1 MTAPRRNEIIPLIA
15 GIGRTIPITERLT
28 IALTAAQACRVADF
42 ELRTGM
48 KIEQAIL
55 AFLDD
60 ELFALADVP
69 PAPSR
74 ENSTSRE

>member
-1 MTAPRRNEIIPLIA
+1 MNAPRRNEVATIA
-15 GIGRTIPITERLT
+15 GQFRRPVEILAIP
-28 IALTAAQACRVADF
+28 LTAAESCRVANF

-60 ELFALADVP
+60 ELFALPV
-69 PAPSR
+69 PSR
-74 ENSTSRE
+74 EQSTSPSAE